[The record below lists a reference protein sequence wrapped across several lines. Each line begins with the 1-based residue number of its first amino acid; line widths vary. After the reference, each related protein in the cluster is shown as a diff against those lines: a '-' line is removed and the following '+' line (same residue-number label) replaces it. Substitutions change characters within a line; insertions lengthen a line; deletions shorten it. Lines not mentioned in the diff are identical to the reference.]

1 MAAGKCLFG
10 FCGSSTIRTRLV
22 NDIFPIDSNG
32 VDGSL
37 TPVFKN
43 LTKLTDYAAENL
55 QHLPEICDILESLLK
70 SYQDS
75 GYLGFVNISLLA
87 IRELLNR
94 CLELESDRIIEPT
107 VVNVLF
113 QLFRSTNIQLVDK
126 GFNFFLEYSEICCKS
141 DFSIFVKPITV
152 LCELTSVAA
161 PVQPKH
167 IQSSLHDDI
176 PQVYIVSSSFSFSL
190 S

>member
-176 PQVYIVSSSFSFSL
+176 PQVYIVSSSFSSSL